1 MGECYKTCASPVPSN
16 SCSKL
21 KPNRELKSQL
31 WHCCLK
37 KQFRVCS
44 TILVLGYNEIQ
55 GAIFQV
61 TRSCVSFCFQIE
73 IWVCNNFPYKSC
85 QKKKKEKKNSWHF
98 CIVFAICE
106 QKYCVTTNSPVL
118 CTTLA
123 GSFFFLWKYC
133 HCFPIIIILNP
144 QMTVLVYQSSVQ
156 KRCCVQIWQ
165 RGTVLSQW
173 QRCPHAHLH
182 PGNDGRYRRT
192 EHEGMGQ
199 EWPCAGCAFFCQFR
213 AI

>member
-1 MGECYKTCASPVPSN
+1 MKSKAPSFRSQGPVCPFVF
-16 SCSKL
+16 KL
-21 KPNRELKSQL
+21 RYEFGTS
-31 WHCCLK
+31 
-37 KQFRVCS
+37 
-44 TILVLGYNEIQ
+44 
-55 GAIFQV
+55 
-61 TRSCVSFCFQIE
+61 FQIT
-73 IWVCNNFPYKSC
+73 VAKTTTTTTT
-85 QKKKKEKKNSWHF
+85 KSWHF

-106 QKYCVTTNSPVL
+106 QEYCVTTNSPVL

-123 GSFFFLWKYC
+123 DSFFFLWKYC

-199 EWPCAGCAFFCQFR
+199 EWPCAGCACFCQFR